1 MNCLLQGSMKVLE
14 VVLLHAQETV
24 EQYLCSQKLNSMVYC
39 STLFMAFTC
48 VVAWARLCKYYMSHS
63 WLSGSLLV

>member
-1 MNCLLQGSMKVLE
+1 
-14 VVLLHAQETV
+14 
-24 EQYLCSQKLNSMVYC
+24 MVYC

-63 WLSGSLLV
+63 WLCGSLLVSFSLSVYGQIASGLSEGSRVTQTELGLQAREL